1 MNNGGI
7 SPDVQVV
14 YNLFEFETVVDVDL
28 SVVMYIIDN
37 MDNSDYIDMNLLKHA
52 TTLNG
57 IENRLLFRENINPLS
72 IVIKKEYQ
80 DSIDDIYNEII
91 ETHKQEIIDKALP
104 TDILTFCNL
113 GSTITGVVNNHVNC
127 KDKIEEEY
135 IHKMTERVVTK
146 VNQYDLANY
155 NTLYAKSVDNLF
167 NYQNLTNKKIFILNA
182 RYNMMKDFLI
192 YKPEAM
198 AISTSNT
205 MCIIDPYKNLTIP
218 SMGGLQ

>member
-80 DSIDDIYNEII
+80 DSIDDIYNEIM
-91 ETHKQEIIDKALP
+91 EYHKQEIIDKALP

>member
-1 MNNGGI
+1 MTNGGI
-7 SPDVQVV
+7 SSDVQIV

-37 MDNSDYIDMNLLKHA
+37 MDNSDYIDLNLLKHA

-72 IVIKKEYQ
+72 IIIKKEYQ
-80 DSIDDIYNEII
+80 DSIDDIYNEIM
-91 ETHKQEIIDKALP
+91 EYHKQEIIDKALP
-104 TDILTFCNL
+104 TDLLSFCNL

-127 KDKIEEEY
+127 KDKIEEAY
-135 IHKMTERVVTK
+135 IHKMTERVITKLNQFDVTS
-146 VNQYDLANY
+146 Y

-167 NYQNLTNKKIFILNA
+167 NYQNLANKKIFILNA

>member
-7 SPDVQVV
+7 SPDVQIV

-37 MDNSDYIDMNLLKHA
+37 MGNSDYIDLNLLKHA

-72 IVIKKEYQ
+72 IIIKKEYQ
-80 DSIDDIYNEII
+80 DSIDDIYNEIM
-91 ETHKQEIIDKALP
+91 ECHKQEIIDKALP
-104 TDILTFCNL
+104 TDLLTFCNL

-127 KDKIEEEY
+127 KDTIEEAY
-135 IHKMTERVVTK
+135 IHKMTERVITK
-146 VNQYDLANY
+146 VNQFDISNY

-167 NYQNLTNKKIFILNA
+167 KYQNLSNKKIFILNA

>member
-1 MNNGGI
+1 MTNGGI
-7 SPDVQVV
+7 SPDVQIV

-37 MDNSDYIDMNLLKHA
+37 MDNSDYIDLNLLKHA

-72 IVIKKEYQ
+72 IIIKKEYQ
-80 DSIDDIYNEII
+80 DSIDDIYNEIM
-91 ETHKQEIIDKALP
+91 EYHKQEIIDKALP
-104 TDILTFCNL
+104 TDLLSFCNL

-127 KDKIEEEY
+127 KDKIEEAY
-135 IHKMTERVVTK
+135 IHKMTERVITKLNQFDVTS
-146 VNQYDLANY
+146 Y

-167 NYQNLTNKKIFILNA
+167 NYQNLANKKIFILNA

>member
-1 MNNGGI
+1 MTNGGI
-7 SPDVQVV
+7 SPDVQIV

-37 MDNSDYIDMNLLKHA
+37 MDNSNYIDLNLLKHA

-72 IVIKKEYQ
+72 IIIKKEYQ
-80 DSIDDIYNEII
+80 DSIDDIYNEIM
-91 ETHKQEIIDKALP
+91 EYHKQEIIDKALP
-104 TDILTFCNL
+104 TDLLSFCNL

-127 KDKIEEEY
+127 KDKIEEAY
-135 IHKMTERVVTK
+135 IHKMTERIITKLNQFDVTS
-146 VNQYDLANY
+146 Y

-167 NYQNLTNKKIFILNA
+167 NYQNLANKKIFILNA

>member
-7 SPDVQVV
+7 SPDVQIV

-37 MDNSDYIDMNLLKHA
+37 MDNSDYIDLNLLKHA

-72 IVIKKEYQ
+72 IIIKKEYQ
-80 DSIDDIYNEII
+80 DSIDDIYNEIM
-91 ETHKQEIIDKALP
+91 ECHKQEIIDKALP
-104 TDILTFCNL
+104 TDLLTFCNL

-127 KDKIEEEY
+127 KDTIEEAY
-135 IHKMTERVVTK
+135 IHKMTERVITK
-146 VNQYDLANY
+146 VNQFDISNY

-167 NYQNLTNKKIFILNA
+167 KYQNLTNKKIFILNA

>member
-7 SPDVQVV
+7 SPDVQIV

-37 MDNSDYIDMNLLKHA
+37 MDNSDYIDLNLLKYA

-72 IVIKKEYQ
+72 IIIKKEYQ
-80 DSIDDIYNEII
+80 DSIDDIYNEIM
-91 ETHKQEIIDKALP
+91 EYHKQEIIDKALP
-104 TDILTFCNL
+104 TDLLTFCNL

-127 KDKIEEEY
+127 KDKIEEAY
-135 IHKMTERVVTK
+135 IHKMTERVVAK
-146 VNQYDLANY
+146 VNQFDISNY

-167 NYQNLTNKKIFILNA
+167 NYQNLSNKKIFILNA

>member
-1 MNNGGI
+1 MTNGGI
-7 SPDVQVV
+7 SPDVQIV

-37 MDNSDYIDMNLLKHA
+37 MDNSNYIDLNLLKHA

-72 IVIKKEYQ
+72 IIIKKEYQ
-80 DSIDDIYNEII
+80 DSIDDIYNEIM
-91 ETHKQEIIDKALP
+91 EYHKQEIIDKALP
-104 TDILTFCNL
+104 TDLLSFCNL

-127 KDKIEEEY
+127 KDKIEEAY
-135 IHKMTERVVTK
+135 IHKMTERVITKLNQFDVTS
-146 VNQYDLANY
+146 Y

-167 NYQNLTNKKIFILNA
+167 NYQNLANKKIFILNA